1 MPEMQG
7 VERKWKEQKFYICK
21 INKKK
26 KEKKANQGSSE
37 DQQFDYSRF

>member
-26 KEKKANQGSSE
+26 EKKGKSGK
-37 DQQFDYSRF
+37 F

>member
-26 KEKKANQGSSE
+26 QKKANQGSSE